1 MQMFYIFLIFFEF
14 LMLDSKHGQNGGR
27 ARYYLE
33 VEYSKTLSVSLMKP
47 HVVYLK
53 MIFIKKSG
61 ANYEA
66 LVVQIQQGSF

>member
-1 MQMFYIFLIFFEF
+1 
-14 LMLDSKHGQNGGR
+14 MLDSKHGQNGGC

-33 VEYSKTLSVSLMKP
+33 VESCKTIIVSLMKS

-53 MIFIKKSG
+53 MIFFKSG

-66 LVVQIQQGSF
+66 LVVQIQQGYY